1 MPQLL
6 ARRYDTQ
13 QPVEITWEGK
23 PGEARLTKIIPAN
36 TAANSQKLPWVAPG
50 FVDLQV
56 NGFGGIDFNQ
66 ESLTIEGV
74 EKVCRGLDPFGTTKL
89 LPTCTTAG
97 HDLLFR
103 SMTVMAEAHRKIPA
117 VRRRMPGIHLEG
129 PYIAP
134 DDGPRGAH
142 PREHVRPPSWA
153 EFQKLQDAADGLIKL
168 VTLSPEYP
176 EAIDFIRKAASSGV
190 LVAIGHTQATS
201 EQITAAVDAGARLST
216 HLGNGAHA
224 QLRRHPN
231 YIWDQLAEDR
241 LTASLIADGHHL
253 SINVLKAML
262 RAKTTKRAILVS
274 DITGMAGMPVG
285 VYHGPLG
292 SVEVLEG
299 GRLVVAGQRHL
310 LAGAALPISIGVAHL
325 VQNLEVPLTDA
336 IAMVSQQPA
345 AMIGLPINDLNVGD
359 PADLV
364 VFDFPADND
373 PLSVKDLIIHQT
385 LLGGEVVF
393 KR

>member
-1 MPQLL
+1 MHEIL

-13 QPVEITWEGK
+13 QPVRILWEGPSGAATIQK
-23 PGEARLTKIIPAN
+23 ILPARGIGDA
-36 TAANSQKLPWVAPG
+36 SRLPWVAPG

-66 ESLTIEGV
+66 ADLTIEGV
-74 EKVCRGLDPFGTTKL
+74 EKVCCGLDRYGTTKL

-97 HDLLFR
+97 HDLLAR
-103 SMTVMAEAHRKIPA
+103 SMAVMAEAYAKLPN
-117 VRRRMPGIHLEG
+117 VKRRMAGIHLEG

-142 PREHVRPPSWA
+142 PREHVRVPNWQ
-153 EFQKLQDAADGLIKL
+153 EFETLQSAAKGLIKL

-176 EAIDFIRKAASSGV
+176 EAIDFIRKAAKSGV

-201 EQITAAVDAGARLST
+201 EQIAAAVDAGARLST
-216 HLGNGAHA
+216 HLGNGAHT

-253 SINVLKAML
+253 SKNVLKAML
-262 RAKTTKRAILVS
+262 RAKSPRRAILVS

-292 SVEVLEG
+292 SVEVLED
-299 GRLVVAGQRHL
+299 GRLVVAGQRSL
-310 LAGAALPISIGVAHL
+310 LAGAALPISVGVAHL
-325 VQNLEVPLTDA
+325 VQHMEISLADA
-336 IAMVSQQPA
+336 VAMASTQPA
-345 AMIGLPINDLNVGD
+345 QMIGLPAADINLGD
-359 PADLV
+359 AADLV
-364 VFDFPADND
+364 VFDLPEPSLEMAV
-373 PLSVKDLIIHQT
+373 SDLIIRQT
-385 LLGGEVVF
+385 VLGGEVVYSG
-393 KR
+393 